1 VPGGALQ
8 FREAGQADSE
18 RIILLLHG
26 FPLDAR
32 MWAPQLEAP
41 PQGWRVIAPDLPGF
55 GSSPAGPDDTL
66 TMDAAADAVA
76 ALAADLGLRRVVVAG
91 LSMGG
96 YVAFALQ
103 RRHPALFRAL
113 VLCDTR
119 AGADSEEV
127 RRGRL
132 QAAARVVRDGTDEFI
147 DGLVPKL
154 FSPRTVAGRPQLV
167 AAVRDMM
174 AEATP
179 SAVAAA
185 LLGMAARPDASGQL
199 REVSVPALVVVGEDD
214 SISPVTEVQ
223 LLARAIPGASLEIIN
238 DAGHLPNLE
247 NPAAFNSS
255 LARFL
260 SGLP

>member
-1 VPGGALQ
+1 MPGGALR
-8 FREAGQADSE
+8 FREAGPADSGDV
-18 RIILLLHG
+18 ILLLHG
-26 FPLDAR
+26 FPLDAG

-41 PQGWRVIAPDLPGF
+41 PEGWRVIAPDLPGF
-55 GSSPAGPDDTL
+55 GGSPASPDDTL

-76 ALAADLGLRRVVVAG
+76 GLAADLGLRGVVVAG

-132 QAAARVVRDGTDEFI
+132 QAAARVVREGTDEFI

-154 FSPRTVAGRPQLV
+154 LSPRTVAARPELV

-174 AEATP
+174 AEASP
-179 SAVAAA
+179 QAVAAA

-199 REVSVPALVVVGEDD
+199 REFSVPALVVVGEDD

-247 NPAAFNSS
+247 NPAAFNTA

-260 SGLP
+260 ARLS